1 MWKEGNFILWNHS
14 CKILD
19 EEFENGLKL
28 NPELTT
34 NHIQLSSFSCMNV
47 KLAAQMTSAT
57 NANIFNNYYGPE
69 TTQTALYCKHMND
82 FFNCL
87 NVKST
92 KEGN

>member
-1 MWKEGNFILWNHS
+1 MKGKEFYLWDHL

-19 EEFENGLKL
+19 HEFKNGLKL

-47 KLAAQMTSAT
+47 KLAAQILSAA
-57 NANIFNNYYGPE
+57 NANIFHNYYGPE
-69 TTQTALYCKHMND
+69 TTQTTLYSKHMND

-92 KEGN
+92 KEEN